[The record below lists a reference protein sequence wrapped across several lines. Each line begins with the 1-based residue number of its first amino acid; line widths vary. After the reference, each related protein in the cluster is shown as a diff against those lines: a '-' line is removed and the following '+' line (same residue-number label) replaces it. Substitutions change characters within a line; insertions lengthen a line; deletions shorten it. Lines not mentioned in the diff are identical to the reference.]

1 MSYLTDRIN
10 EVREEKNKKDSYLQ
24 NKINQVKG
32 DRAKKGQYTG
42 SGYGGFGQ
50 QRTIVPGLYDLAV
63 QKQSKVSSA
72 SAFEERYPE
81 YMAQFQRGTEAG
93 TGTPVSTRQ
102 PGGGG
107 VTGGGFGAH
116 GARAEH
122 TPGENAARGSSTV
135 RSGIFDNADN
145 RVSSLANS
153 PYAEILNRD
162 DYAELSRAGESRLSW
177 IPWKNDLV
185 YDYIN
190 DINGQRE
197 QQEMSE
203 VAHEAGGVS
212 LARYNYMTEDEIG
225 VYNYLY
231 ATEGKKAANKFL
243 ESLEADLNRQYYSG
257 ALAYNQQEALEHPF
271 LYSAATVAAQP
282 ARTLSSSL
290 ALGQDAI
297 RGFTD
302 REIDPYSPLRQMSR
316 MTSDVR
322 NAIGE
327 NSEAFRNMA
336 MYNPDIQNAALTY
349 EQFGSGQENPFA
361 PEDIDTETARRIG
374 NFAYQ
379 ITMTALDSMV
389 NAFMAQGLAGMA
401 FPGLDL
407 ATTAGVDK
415 LMKATNVIG
424 SLTMSSEVA
433 SLGVA
438 EAKEKGYSDAGALGI
453 GLIRGAIE
461 YASEAIGGEWVIRN
475 VRKDPLN
482 LVKSTLLNQIP
493 EGVEEIMS
501 DVGNES
507 VNLLLDAIFGTQE
520 SEIRALLQHYEQ
532 DGTDWEREN
541 PGWALL
547 RDLGIKEF
555 ESFLGGALASFGSS
569 SVQTANI
576 NRGINATSQRLGTT
590 AQNVVQLMN
599 DYQTESPGDIYEMA
613 ERLNA
618 RNEAE
623 LRQKAGEG
631 SKAAEILEEA
641 RKSDEGNK
649 DKFQGVAQAFRDAG
663 IPLTNSEIRTLT
675 SGMEAGTAD
684 AETYYSAVR
693 DAYRLGMNGNFTL
706 AEAIRATDSAA
717 KISETQFRH
726 AFELGQLRAGNQTTT
741 ADTADT
747 QTRLDSALAV
757 LGDDN
762 AQIAAQAYQ
771 EGQDIDSYA
780 AAMYK
785 AAALYAANG
794 RDLRTIVQQAR
805 SGQISDIVGR
815 LTDAQV
821 ETAIQIGQQ
830 MAAQSEQ
837 QVQKATQ
844 RFQSLRDQAA
854 AVQNSVVKGNVSVA
868 TKGGTIDGIKYDAVD
883 ESKLSE
889 KQKQIISAVGAVA
902 DVLGLNVTV
911 VSGQG
916 GFGGAYTGKGNIF
929 LNINSGMNLR
939 GYSKAIAAG
948 SFAHEM
954 THWLAENAQE
964 EYKALKD
971 IVIGNMSDKQ
981 LDALVQEQLRVQ
993 PNLKPE
999 EALDEV
1005 VANACQPLLKD
1016 SKAFEQ
1022 IARENMTLAER
1033 ILDFLKEFTQKIK
1046 DAFADIDFKDNLPI
1060 YHAAQ
1065 AVESHLD
1072 EMQKAFDKAIVA
1084 ARENMAAERAV
1095 GTTTAETA
1103 FIQEAAAENGVDE
1116 ATQLQV
1122 MEAAEEFMT
1131 DSENQ
1136 AQIGTI
1142 DLRDYSKAVG
1152 TDGKPLFQVFAFEHD
1167 EPEYRKMLETAG
1179 LDGVDIDQLFDTVDR
1194 AMEKIMANL
1203 EVLDYAWERDIDDRV
1218 LKTVKPNSDHLYK
1231 VSIDF
1236 STLCRKR
1243 IMQGLVQYQ
1252 LQAALDR
1259 ALTQE
1264 EGIAIRDALVELQK
1278 QGLQIE
1284 VACALCYVES
1294 ARMKSPEQI
1303 RKFLANREQV
1313 IREYFAGK
1321 SKTFRNEAMRQAE
1334 QEERNKIYDE
1344 MGLIR
1349 GKGIDDTM
1357 YDVRDPKA
1365 APLNKLP
1372 VTLKKRIQDVKKA
1385 AKASFAVTAEQQ
1397 RIIDTAATLTI
1408 TDFTTPEGLE
1418 NLAKNHR
1425 ELYDAYTSYIRNAT
1439 KSKGI
1444 ENDVWWRVG
1453 DSLESIS
1460 DTLIANMNAENGLR
1474 TQSWSDFQ
1482 VIHLMDYIAQ
1492 TIELSTRHAKQH
1504 AYTKVIDYVDLMGK
1518 TGVMINMS
1526 LIPAAQYDGTLKFD
1540 DVEGIIYKEAIRMR
1554 EKYHATAG
1562 TIAIGINNNQI
1573 RQLLASNLIDY
1584 VIPYHHSGMSKA
1596 VRLAMHIPGWD
1607 SYQDYQNE
1615 KKLSRSEAERNA
1627 RRYGVELL
1635 PANDPNY
1642 HKAPAFS
1649 EWFDLKE
1656 AQRVVRVAGKEGKYG
1671 IMTGGYRAMQ
1681 EAAERYKQMCAER
1694 GLAPKFSYGAGDFS
1708 TDDNYWKLLIDR
1720 KMVDN
1725 VTGDII
1731 EQKPLKPN
1739 FDLGVINRI
1748 LDDELAR
1755 YGQVK
1760 QDQDEAIRR
1769 VSEAFLSGK
1778 VQGGMSLSQIAEA
1791 MKKPV
1796 DNVTDVNI
1804 TESAKLQVWDDPAVR
1819 EKAEK
1824 AIAYNNAQTET
1835 GSQLQT
1841 WDTEYMSA
1849 VKNGNTRVQERMV
1862 QEAAMRAGAIEDPNR
1877 PGKPLKLYHGTPSFG
1892 FTVFNT
1898 PTIFTTD
1905 NPSISSGYGGNIGY
1919 AEPRRISDVYTPDDG
1934 SFSTLKKN
1942 AESIMGRPI
1951 RKATDA
1957 DRTKIIDELR
1967 KTAEQLQERQEKLWT
1982 DEAADTLYK
1991 ILGDEVFTSDPDEY
2005 GYSRETD
2012 YDNALSY
2019 MFTPI
2024 WDMTG
2029 YYAEEFLDPNI
2040 TGDIRNDLEKYF
2052 AYKGAFQRAVSDH
2065 WDEIKGTPAEDLANF
2080 ARGFDIGDLAIYM
2093 QYSLM
2098 QSLREDAIV
2107 YEDTG
2112 KVGTE
2117 ETLRQL
2123 IERQKDLGS
2132 YELYGFAG
2140 DNQLVVDG
2148 KGKIW
2153 YNLTVPGLVEEG
2165 TTTDSIMKKAKAAGY
2180 TSVLFKDL
2188 LDPAMND
2195 YSSNI
2200 ASNVYVFFDSN
2211 QVKSADRVTY
2221 DDSGDVIPLSERF
2234 KKEKPDIRF
2243 QTWDDSAVQTME
2255 NRAADRQHNA
2265 WAPTFYSK
2273 MQNTVNEWTGG
2284 NGKPLPAKMASNQVI
2299 GWLKGKGVKAEEIRW
2314 SGIQP
2319 WLEGKKSV
2327 TQQDLQAFMAENEL
2341 HIETQ
2346 VLGGETG
2353 RSSDT
2358 RWSEYTL
2365 KGGENYREILFKM
2378 PSLGGYSTQ
2387 AMRTHWGETDVIAH
2401 ARVQDMRTIWGKKVL
2416 FVEEIQSDLHNEGS
2430 TGKKSWGNRS
2440 AVDSETRDDTVPD
2453 VPFAGIAD
2461 TYHEYV
2467 MKHLLRMAAEG
2478 GYDAI
2483 GWTTAHTQSRRWSA
2497 EYAKAYKIEYDQ
2509 EIPKFMNKYCKQWG
2523 ERANYTQIA
2532 SGRSELGV
2540 QVWNVTIND
2549 AMRESVLTKGQPLF
2563 QVWDMT
2569 DDDTTTER
2577 KGRETAYARL
2587 QSENAVLRETVKELK
2602 RLSGKQKTTLAN
2614 IQRQLQLTKDPETR
2628 LSDAKKLAR
2637 QILKEYSSTAD
2648 ANSVAEAIKAVGD
2661 YLLNTN
2667 TDEVTEAE
2675 LKSRARAVAMEVLDN
2690 ASETLSFD
2698 EGDIEV
2704 NPYDA
2709 YIGEASEDLANRIVM
2724 DAMDGVLRP
2733 TAPTRADKQQARTQA
2748 LKDRI
2753 QQLKAENKLEQRE
2766 AARLYQTIYDLSL
2779 QLDKAQS
2786 RYETL
2791 RQKAEYRE
2799 AEVRRQGAARAAEI
2813 KATERARAEG
2823 LLEEQKQHYLDIAKR
2838 ARQRRENTTSRAKIR
2853 RLIDELNRRLAKPTE
2868 KRYVPQ
2874 ELIRLTVD
2882 ILSVIDVDSGRGG
2895 ENFAQKLERLRTMYD
2910 SYQKDPRYAAV
2921 YDEVAAEMLRDMCVK
2936 IGDTKLYSMNESQL
2950 ETVYNT
2956 LKALTHIIN
2965 DAIKVRIGTEERNAF
2980 EVAQEMTGET
2990 RQIPKAQRG
2999 WLKQHLL
3006 PAMLDPLRAFRRF
3019 GGNKMNSAWESV
3031 ARMLDQGQLKQTD
3044 ITMRLSMPFAELV
3057 NNAAAMRDFT
3067 GVNFFNHVDPKKLID
3082 IGLKDENGNPV
3093 MVTHGIAAGIY
3104 MDLLNEDN
3112 RRHFIRGGKTVPNL
3126 KDYYTGRGGFGM
3138 GTTRAVGISTEL
3150 SELYHEQREAKAEG
3164 DLSRVEDLQ
3173 TQIDE
3178 LMSDGESYADEVQ
3191 RKIESQLTDF
3201 DREWIR
3207 LTQQLMDK
3215 DGKRYLNE
3223 TTMDVYGIEKA
3234 TVDHYYPITSDPNYL
3249 ASNFESITRDM
3260 NLENVGFMK
3269 ERVQSG
3275 NPTLAMDIS
3284 SVVNEQ
3290 IRRVAQYSG
3299 LMPAI
3304 RNFNKIWNKQSF
3316 GYSDSLKQAV
3326 NDVFGKEGRQ
3336 YVENIIADLNGSRSV
3351 GEDSLGIGR
3360 LFGWLRGNLAQTSL
3374 TLNLR
3379 VALAQAASYPTAAAE
3394 LGAGPL
3400 AKAFLRGGKKG
3411 RIISRADQELI
3422 AKYSPLLWY
3431 RMQGY
3436 SSIELGDIKNSQRLS
3451 SRIWKKARWAT
3462 GWIQAVDGA
3471 TVGRLWYAAEY
3482 WVQENMPSL
3491 EKGSEEYYQEVAMK
3505 FNDVVEKTQPNYTT
3519 MQRPQILRDPNEMVK
3534 MLTMFMTQRL
3544 QNFNILYDAAA
3555 TYQKARAD
3563 KANNRNGV
3571 TQADVAEA
3579 RQDLTRAVA
3588 SQLTAAAVYV
3598 GFGFLADAIYR
3609 NMKPYRDDDDGE
3621 LTAESVSMALL
3632 DKYID
3637 AIVGMVI
3644 GGSELHSILKAVT
3657 GNGKWYGLSLNGVD
3671 SLNDLI
3677 DDIVTLSSTD
3687 YDLSDEKS
3695 KEKFEKQ
3702 LLKTVLSICQALG
3715 IPANNGIKIKNAIMN
3730 TITDAANGEFWSFN
3744 AGYNVTT
3751 AQQKLR
3757 DLEALGFSKDEAQQL
3772 LKDANTNGNSSI
3784 SQEELYNYIQSHP
3797 DLTDEQILGLW
3808 NAQGWKTDYA
3818 TYNAKQQKKATTAP
3832 DTSAPAAPAKGSTAA
3847 GGAKPAAESVAAAA
3861 EPDATQSTGIT
3872 TYEQFY
3878 IVAPIYDTAKRTS
3891 VYGAWETALKPS
3903 GMSLQRFLDFLNA
3916 ANVDGNNNIKK
3927 DEMGFALYD
3936 AMDRG
3941 EMTMAQAEAVWNGM
3955 NWAQDLQG
3963 WRRHHHNPDVLG
3975 TNN

>member
-24 NKINQVKG
+24 NKINQVKEE
-32 DRAKKGQYTG
+32 RAKKGQYTG

-81 YMAQFQRGTEAG
+81 YMAQFQRGTETGA
-93 TGTPVSTRQ
+93 GTPVSTRQ

-107 VTGGGFGAH
+107 VAGGGFGAH

-122 TPGENAARGSSTV
+122 TPGENAARGSNSLL
-135 RSGIFDNADN
+135 GNYYNAADN
-145 RVSSLANS
+145 RLSNL
-153 PYAEILNRD
+153 YGGTYGDILNRE
-162 DYAELSRAGESRLSW
+162 DYAEMSRAGESTLGRGSET
-177 IPWKNDLV
+177 DRR

-190 DINGQRE
+190 DINGFRARADEEAALIGDSQRL
-197 QQEMSE
+197 
-203 VAHEAGGVS
+203 GKYGF
-212 LARYNYMTEDEIG
+212 MTEDEIG

-231 ATEGKKAANKFL
+231 ATQGRNAANQFL
-243 ESLEADLNRQYYSG
+243 DQLDPELNRQYYSG
-257 ALAYNQQEALEHPF
+257 VSSYETEQALENPGF
-271 LYSAATVAAQP
+271 YSAMTVLQQPLRSATSRMAVAEDIY
-282 ARTLSSSL
+282 RT
-290 ALGQDAI
+290 ATGQ
-297 RGFTD
+297 G
-302 REIDPYSPLRQMSR
+302 IDPYSELRQTSR
-316 MTSDVR
+316 LTSDVR
-322 NAIGE
+322 RAIGE
-327 NSEAFRNMA
+327 NSEFFRNMA
-336 MYNPDIQNAALTY
+336 LYNPDMQNAALTY
-349 EQFGSGQENPFA
+349 EQFSTSGQENPFA
-361 PEDIDTETARRIG
+361 PENIDTETARQIG

-379 ITMTALDSMV
+379 TAMSAADSAM
-389 NAFMAQGLAGMA
+389 NSFMAQGYAGVML
-401 FPGLDL
+401 PGLDL
-407 ATTAGVDK
+407 RTKAGVDK
-415 LMKATNVIG
+415 LMKATNAIG
-424 SLTMSSEVA
+424 AITMSSEVA

-438 EAKEKGYSDAGALGI
+438 EAKEKGYSDLGALGV
-453 GLIRGAIE
+453 GLVRGVIE
-461 YASEAIGGEWVIRN
+461 FASEAIGGEWAIRN
-475 VRKDPLN
+475 IQKDPLN
-482 LVKSTLLNQIP
+482 VVKTMLMNMVP
-493 EGVEEIMS
+493 EGVEEVMS
-501 DVGNES
+501 DVGNEAF
-507 VNLLLDAIFGTQE
+507 NLIIDAIFGTQE
-520 SEIRALLQHYEQ
+520 SELVQLYNHYVEQ
-532 DGTDWEREN
+532 GDDN
-541 PGWALL
+541 PWWSVVKDVAWNE
-547 RDLGIKEF
+547 IK
-555 ESFLGGALASFGSS
+555 SFLGGALATVGTTG
-569 SVQTANI
+569 VQTVNF
-576 NRGINATSQRLGTT
+576 NRGVNAASQRLNTT
-590 AQNVVQLMN
+590 RENVVQLMN

-631 SKAAEILEEA
+631 KTAEAILEEA

-726 AFELGQLRAGNQTTT
+726 AFELGQLKAGKQNAT

-757 LGDDN
+757 LGNEN

-794 RDLRTIVQQAR
+794 RDLRTIAQQAR

-844 RFQSLRDQAA
+844 RFQSLREQAA
-854 AVQNSVVKGNVSVA
+854 AVQNSVVKGNVTVA

-939 GYSKAIAAG
+939 GFSKAIAAG

-954 THWLAENAQE
+954 THWLAEYAPTEYEALRKIVTASMTE
-964 EYKALKD
+964 EQID
-971 IVIGNMSDKQ
+971 S
-981 LDALVQEQLRVQ
+981 LVQEQQRVQ
-993 PNLKPE
+993 PNLTYD
-999 EALDEV
+999 EAMNEV

-1033 ILDFLKEFTQKIK
+1033 ILDFLKEFTQKIH

-1084 ARENMAAERAV
+1084 ARENMAAERAANENTASEGGV
-1095 GTTTAETA
+1095 QLQKWTGEKLQRKFIGYSQNNITVGETAIDEKVRSLIERGKTTPITVEEVMAQEGKADWSQFGAARQYVRDTLSSIFGQDSVFISDNGTTVEAYLTKDGRRHSAAYINSKVKAATLFKAHEIITKAEYVFSSQYDDHSTTGKKYKGAIWDYYVAVATYGRFNIPVRFTMIDSAKDAREQIYKIGIRTEDASLTNREQNNLGARSNAGEASSDNRIAETGEEVKTPVQKQVWEA
-1103 FIQEAAAENGVDE
+1103 DPRVDKTTEQGLRRINSTATDGVVVSDELAALMKEEGFSKPVDPMDQLDAQYQVWTTDDWESNYLTSGGDLTVAAQIRDFTNAMIADDAIMGYVPAGHYQKSRFGPLRKNIEYRWTFDMDASCPRTFQFVNYRNALQTIAGRPLTDSEAMNLLYLMRRMNQQIPCTYCYVENKRIMKSKSYLDWFQARADVMSAATDEEALKKMYSYDAKKGTVGAAAQKVFDEWRADVKAGKAYYPSAQEVWTGWNTAKNTVFNFLDKGLENGVIRFGEGVKKATTQKKMVDAVCKRFGVTDKAARREIEGFVAKWRYDVLAGTKHVYDVVNDTSVDTINQDILRLNRLASNYASSVSQARLVDDYIPYTDQLKNVSKADKEYIMGMGGIRKHSSNDFRMDYVQDYFLFYADLAAGGWTGHTYTKSVDYCKVFGRTGDRINLSIAMNTENGKIVENQQEGAAWKDARELRKAYKDLGVMAMVTDNAQLSFALNNDWIDMCIPFHASGLPKAVWYNLRAWSDYTSVQLESYFTSEEMKQRLRDAGVNIKGLKSEEIEALFNSTFNIPVVLNQNGQRVKPHFFPSDTVVYGPGGVKQVIPGHHNDAQRYFELCEQYGVHPRFYGTKVTDADGNVIDVTEHPNYVKLIKETSRTDTEQEPIKFNFNEKDE
-1116 ATQLQV
+1116 YLGMTP
-1122 MEAAEEFMT
+1122 MEYAMQRMQEEAKIGGYKNTAADPLGIVDMFKELYLGKNRDIGWMPADTDESPAAER
-1131 DSENQ
+1131 
-1136 AQIGTI
+1136 
-1142 DLRDYSKAVG
+1142 LRTALEITQSAYNEMYDADVQTLDTEGYQKVLTQQTTPKA
-1152 TDGKPLFQVFAFEHD
+1152 LMQVWNEGD
-1167 EPEYRKMLETAG
+1167 VY
-1179 LDGVDIDQLFDTVDR
+1179 
-1194 AMEKIMANL
+1194 N
-1203 EVLDYAWERDIDDRV
+1203 
-1218 LKTVKPNSDHLYK
+1218 
-1231 VSIDF
+1231 
-1236 STLCRKR
+1236 
-1243 IMQGLVQYQ
+1243 
-1252 LQAALDR
+1252 DR
-1259 ALTQE
+1259 ALVSE
-1264 EGIAIRDALVELQK
+1264 ETLDKWMSSGWYGSSNPDYAQAFIT
-1278 QGLQIE
+1278 
-1284 VACALCYVES
+1284 S
-1294 ARMKSPEQI
+1294 MSPSQ
-1303 RKFLANREQV
+1303 FL
-1313 IREYFAGK
+1313 K
-1321 SKTFRNEAMRQAE
+1321 LT
-1334 QEERNKIYDE
+1334 
-1344 MGLIR
+1344 
-1349 GKGIDDTM
+1349 TM
-1357 YDVRDPKA
+1357 YDEGRVR
-1365 APLNKLP
+1365 
-1372 VTLKKRIQDVKKA
+1372 
-1385 AKASFAVTAEQQ
+1385 AE
-1397 RIIDTAATLTI
+1397 T
-1408 TDFTTPEGLE
+1408 TD
-1418 NLAKNHR
+1418 N
-1425 ELYDAYTSYIRNAT
+1425 S
-1439 KSKGI
+1439 
-1444 ENDVWWRVG
+1444 
-1453 DSLESIS
+1453 
-1460 DTLIANMNAENGLR
+1460 
-1474 TQSWSDFQ
+1474 
-1482 VIHLMDYIAQ
+1482 
-1492 TIELSTRHAKQH
+1492 
-1504 AYTKVIDYVDLMGK
+1504 
-1518 TGVMINMS
+1518 
-1526 LIPAAQYDGTLKFD
+1526 
-1540 DVEGIIYKEAIRMR
+1540 
-1554 EKYHATAG
+1554 
-1562 TIAIGINNNQI
+1562 
-1573 RQLLASNLIDY
+1573 
-1584 VIPYHHSGMSKA
+1584 
-1596 VRLAMHIPGWD
+1596 
-1607 SYQDYQNE
+1607 
-1615 KKLSRSEAERNA
+1615 
-1627 RRYGVELL
+1627 
-1635 PANDPNY
+1635 
-1642 HKAPAFS
+1642 
-1649 EWFDLKE
+1649 
-1656 AQRVVRVAGKEGKYG
+1656 
-1671 IMTGGYRAMQ
+1671 
-1681 EAAERYKQMCAER
+1681 
-1694 GLAPKFSYGAGDFS
+1694 
-1708 TDDNYWKLLIDR
+1708 IDR
-1720 KMVDN
+1720 VM
-1725 VTGDII
+1725 
-1731 EQKPLKPN
+1731 
-1739 FDLGVINRI
+1739 
-1748 LDDELAR
+1748 AS
-1755 YGQVK
+1755 
-1760 QDQDEAIRR
+1760 
-1769 VSEAFLSGK
+1769 SE
-1778 VQGGMSLSQIAEA
+1778 SQPIQL
-1791 MKKPV
+1791 MI
-1796 DNVTDVNI
+1796 D
-1804 TESAKLQVWDDPAVR
+1804 
-1819 EKAEK
+1819 
-1824 AIAYNNAQTET
+1824 TET
-1835 GSQLQT
+1835 GKVVGH
-1841 WDTEYMSA
+1841 E
-1849 VKNGNTRVQERMV
+1849 GRHRMV
-1862 QEAAMRAGAIEDPNR
+1862 ALERNGVYEVPVLLFDSGNKYSKKAMKEFV
-1877 PGKPLKLYHGTPSFG
+1877 LHGQDFHG
-1892 FTVFNT
+1892 QKNYQQATVF
-1898 PTIFTTD
+1898 
-1905 NPSISSGYGGNIGY
+1905 
-1919 AEPRRISDVYTPDDG
+1919 DVYPLNQSHRQQIVNLYSKK
-1934 SFSTLKKN
+1934 SFSEQFKERN
-1942 AESIMGRPI
+1942 NG
-1951 RKATDA
+1951 
-1957 DRTKIIDELR
+1957 TK
-1967 KTAEQLQERQEKLWT
+1967 TVQ
-1982 DEAADTLYK
+1982 
-1991 ILGDEVFTSDPDEY
+1991 
-2005 GYSRETD
+2005 
-2012 YDNALSY
+2012 
-2019 MFTPI
+2019 
-2024 WDMTG
+2024 
-2029 YYAEEFLDPNI
+2029 
-2040 TGDIRNDLEKYF
+2040 
-2052 AYKGAFQRAVSDH
+2052 FQ
-2065 WDEIKGTPAEDLANF
+2065 
-2080 ARGFDIGDLAIYM
+2080 
-2093 QYSLM
+2093 Q
-2098 QSLREDAIV
+2098 
-2107 YEDTG
+2107 
-2112 KVGTE
+2112 
-2117 ETLRQL
+2117 
-2123 IERQKDLGS
+2123 
-2132 YELYGFAG
+2132 
-2140 DNQLVVDG
+2140 
-2148 KGKIW
+2148 
-2153 YNLTVPGLVEEG
+2153 
-2165 TTTDSIMKKAKAAGY
+2165 
-2180 TSVLFKDL
+2180 
-2188 LDPAMND
+2188 
-2195 YSSNI
+2195 
-2200 ASNVYVFFDSN
+2200 
-2211 QVKSADRVTY
+2211 
-2221 DDSGDVIPLSERF
+2221 
-2234 KKEKPDIRF
+2234 
-2243 QTWDDSAVQTME
+2243 
-2255 NRAADRQHNA
+2255 
-2265 WAPTFYSK
+2265 
-2273 MQNTVNEWTGG
+2273 
-2284 NGKPLPAKMASNQVI
+2284 
-2299 GWLKGKGVKAEEIRW
+2299 
-2314 SGIQP
+2314 
-2319 WLEGKKSV
+2319 
-2327 TQQDLQAFMAENEL
+2327 
-2341 HIETQ
+2341 
-2346 VLGGETG
+2346 
-2353 RSSDT
+2353 
-2358 RWSEYTL
+2358 
-2365 KGGENYREILFKM
+2365 
-2378 PSLGGYSTQ
+2378 
-2387 AMRTHWGETDVIAH
+2387 
-2401 ARVQDMRTIWGKKVL
+2401 
-2416 FVEEIQSDLHNEGS
+2416 
-2430 TGKKSWGNRS
+2430 
-2440 AVDSETRDDTVPD
+2440 
-2453 VPFAGIAD
+2453 
-2461 TYHEYV
+2461 
-2467 MKHLLRMAAEG
+2467 
-2478 GYDAI
+2478 
-2483 GWTTAHTQSRRWSA
+2483 
-2497 EYAKAYKIEYDQ
+2497 
-2509 EIPKFMNKYCKQWG
+2509 
-2523 ERANYTQIA
+2523 
-2532 SGRSELGV
+2532 
-2540 QVWNVTIND
+2540 
-2549 AMRESVLTKGQPLF
+2549 
-2563 QVWDMT
+2563 WDMT

-2637 QILKEYSSTAD
+2637 SILKEYSSTAD
-2648 ANSVAEAIKAVGD
+2648 ANSVAEAVKTVGD

-2675 LKSRARAVAMEVLDN
+2675 LKSRARAAAMEVLDN

-3201 DREWIR
+3201 DKKWIAA
-3207 LTQQLMDK
+3207 TQQLMDK
-3215 DGKRYLNE
+3215 EGKRYLNE

-3491 EKGSEEYYQEVAMK
+3491 EKGSEEYYQEVAKK

-3695 KEKFEKQ
+3695 KAKFEKQ